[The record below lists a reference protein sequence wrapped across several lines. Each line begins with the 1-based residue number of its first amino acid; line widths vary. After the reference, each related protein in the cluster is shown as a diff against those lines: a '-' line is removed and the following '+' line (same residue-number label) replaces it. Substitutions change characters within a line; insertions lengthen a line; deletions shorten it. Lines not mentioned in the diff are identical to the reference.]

1 MPSVNVQHLTALM
14 LVDGAVGFLSS
25 HDAIRMHD
33 PNVLAMRAKVTL
45 IPSPELTRA
54 EPSRQ
59 AIVEIALTDGG
70 TLRHHTRAV
79 RGTTSNPMTRDDVAA
94 KALDLMSPM
103 LGERARALIE
113 LVWGLDRQPSLAPI
127 ASLLQG
133 GAEAPSTKVHAER
146 GRMR

>member
-1 MPSVNVQHLTALM
+1 MPSVNVQHLAALM
-14 LVDGAVGFLSS
+14 LVDGTVGFISS
-25 HDAIRMHD
+25 HDAARMHD
-33 PNVLAMRAKVTL
+33 PAVLAMRAKVKL
-45 IPSPELTRA
+45 VPSAELTRA

-59 AIVEIALTDGG
+59 AIVEIALVDGG

-103 LGERARALIE
+103 MGERARVLID
-113 LVWGLDRQPSLAPI
+113 LVWGLDRQPSLAPL
-127 ASLLQG
+127 AALLQC
-133 GAEAPSTKVHAER
+133 GAETPSTKVHAER